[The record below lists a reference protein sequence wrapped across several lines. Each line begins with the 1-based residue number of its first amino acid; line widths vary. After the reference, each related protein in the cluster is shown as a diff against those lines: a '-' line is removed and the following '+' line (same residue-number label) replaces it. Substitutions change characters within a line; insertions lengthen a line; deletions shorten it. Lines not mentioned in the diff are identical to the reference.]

1 MVHPTDSLVTTMLAD
16 PGRGV
21 LGLDAHHRRLSAH
34 GVRLRL
40 HVPDRD
46 AFVREVMTS
55 LDQIDRIHLL
65 RWSIDRSGTIEIT
78 PRPFGPS
85 SNDGIGISVLA
96 PKWSRRI
103 RGTKH
108 GAWAPYLEARDAAR
122 TQGADVAFLC
132 EDGAILDA
140 DRGTPVLLDQ
150 DGVIW
155 TPDPEHG
162 SVESITLELIRPHV
176 ESRGFIFRTGRLV
189 ESMIHHARELLV
201 VGTGLGILPIAE
213 IDDQDV
219 GEGSRLLLDVARVA
233 LEEVMDTAWCKA

>member
-1 MVHPTDSLVTTMLAD
+1 MVHPTDSLFTTMLAD

-55 LDQIDRIHLL
+55 LDQIDRILL
-65 RWSIDRSGTIEIT
+65 RWSIDRSGTIEIK
-78 PRPFGPS
+78 PPS
-85 SNDGIGISVLA
+85 IQDHHPMTASASASSHRSGAVAFVERSMEHGL
-96 PKWSRRI
+96 PTLK
-103 RGTKH
+103 RGTRRVPK
-108 GAWAPYLEARDAAR
+108 
-122 TQGADVAFLC
+122 ADVAFLC

-189 ESMIHHARELLV
+189 ESMIHHAGSSSLSGRASASSRSRRSTTRTSV
-201 VGTGLGILPIAE
+201 KATGFFSMWLESP
-213 IDDQDV
+213 
-219 GEGSRLLLDVARVA
+219 SRR
-233 LEEVMDTAWCKA
+233 

>member
-1 MVHPTDSLVTTMLAD
+1 M
-16 PGRGV
+16 
-21 LGLDAHHRRLSAH
+21 
-34 GVRLRL
+34 
-40 HVPDRD
+40 
-46 AFVREVMTS
+46 
-55 LDQIDRIHLL
+55 
-65 RWSIDRSGTIEIT
+65 
-78 PRPFGPS
+78 
-85 SNDGIGISVLA
+85 
-96 PKWSRRI
+96 
-103 RGTKH
+103 
-108 GAWAPYLEARDAAR
+108 
-122 TQGADVAFLC
+122 AFLC

-162 SVESITLELIRPHV
+162 SVESITLGLIRPHV

-189 ESMIHHARELLV
+189 ESMIQHARELLV